1 MRQPRMRMTGREA
14 FLPNMKKPPPMGLVK
29 NDDNR
34 GPKSRAMGKILRGVF
49 GGEGGGVYIGDVVT
63 GGGWNMRR
71 EETTVKVW
79 RPLEVDRL
87 KLDGYW
93 CDMQYGEIAFHQGIQ
108 LCTPG
113 VGRSGFVRAA

>member
-14 FLPNMKKPPPMGLVK
+14 FLPHIDKPPPIVLIK
-29 NDDNR
+29 NEYIR
-34 GPKSRAMGKILRGVF
+34 GAESRSMGKLLRGVF
-49 GGEGGGVYIGDVVT
+49 GGKRARLYIGHVVT